1 MLHHSVVSNWNVAHL
16 PDSSVPGIFQAR
28 LLEWVAI
35 SYTRRSSQPCSQTH
49 ITWVSCIGRQILYYF
64 VTWEGILQAGRLLTS
79 EVGTVCS
86 TQSAQ
91 TSTQPPPD
99 SMSASKVHRA
109 EPPAWLLPFLPQQMT
124 QELPQPGPQGL
135 TPRLQVFPGRTPE
148 PWLNGH
154 SPKAS
159 EDCVSPMAWAQPF
172 RPPFCQAQ

>member
-35 SYTRRSSQPCSQTH
+35 SYTRRSSQLCNQTH

-64 VTWEGILQAGRLLTS
+64 ITWEDILQAGSLLTS

-91 TSTQPPPD
+91 TST
-99 SMSASKVHRA
+99 
-109 EPPAWLLPFLPQQMT
+109 
-124 QELPQPGPQGL
+124 
-135 TPRLQVFPGRTPE
+135 
-148 PWLNGH
+148 
-154 SPKAS
+154 
-159 EDCVSPMAWAQPF
+159 
-172 RPPFCQAQ
+172 